1 MEGKIEESRGSKRPP
16 ISLIAAL
23 AKENRVSRSDES
35 ISVSWLPQS
44 REGDEKER
52 VSRTWIVFELPKLIV
67 DSESLHAF
75 LMDRVFSKSCRIESD
90 FGKLKLGSKLL
101 GING

>member
-1 MEGKIEESRGSKRPP
+1 MEGKIEGSRGSKRPP

-44 REGDEKER
+44 REGDEKRKSVTHVDRLR
-52 VSRTWIVFELPKLIV
+52 VAEI
-67 DSESLHAF
+67 
-75 LMDRVFSKSCRIESD
+75 DR
-90 FGKLKLGSKLL
+90 
-101 GING
+101 

>member
-1 MEGKIEESRGSKRPP
+1 MEGKIEGSRGSKRAP

-35 ISVSWLPQS
+35 ISVGSLNQ
-44 REGDEKER
+44 GKGMKKER

-75 LMDRVFSKSCRIESD
+75 LMDRVFSKSCRNESD

>member
-1 MEGKIEESRGSKRPP
+1 MYRDLTSPSLLVGSLNQGKGMKKKECHARGS
-16 ISLIAAL
+16 SSG
-23 AKENRVSRSDES
+23 V
-35 ISVSWLPQS
+35 
-44 REGDEKER
+44 
-52 VSRTWIVFELPKLIV
+52 PKLIV